1 MEDYKKL
8 LIDLY
13 SEFDPERI
21 KQIDYFL
28 SRYKG
33 NEKQFYISQKAKYSS
48 KKPVSDSKKIIEE
61 ALARIKSQT
70 AAKEKRADEKEKMDS
85 AKIEEEILSENTNE
99 PQKLDDVTDGFPSP
113 IEDKAPEPIEA
124 EEIDEVSFK
133 ESREI
138 PEDAQSKTE
147 IPSQW
152 ISEEIVENQHP
163 EIEFENLDPTPIQ
176 HQNSKKHSQQTK
188 ENNWFDEQQ
197 RAPFSSSPRHSTKP
211 SNKKYFLYIFGIVV
225 LIMIMLLVGYYLFIL
240 RSAPKTATENAKF
253 TEPELNE
260 ISLPDSK
267 TARLVDSNAETTS
280 TNTEKATNA
289 SSPDSSTVSTNGLG
303 LIVPGNLQLPAF
315 FVACYAV
322 KTEKQAEV
330 KIAFLKTKGFDA
342 LYYWIPDF
350 VPQGNSFFK
359 VVIGPFR
366 TQTEALRTLTPVQ
379 ERAEFDAYVLQVK

>member
-8 LIDLY
+8 LTDLY

-99 PQKLDDVTDGFPSP
+99 LQKLDDVTDGFPLP
-113 IEDKAPEPIEA
+113 IEDKASEPIEA
-124 EEIDEVSFK
+124 EEIDEVSLK
-133 ESREI
+133 ENREI
-138 PEDAQSKTE
+138 PEEVQSKTE

-152 ISEEIVENQHP
+152 ISEEIVENQHS
-163 EIEFENLDPTPIQ
+163 EIEFENIAPKQDQ
-176 HQNSKKHSQQTK
+176 HKNPNKRTQQAK

-197 RAPFSSSPRHSTKP
+197 RAPFPSEPRHSTKH

-240 RSAPKTATENAKF
+240 RSAPKTTTENAKLA
-253 TEPELNE
+253 EAELNE

-267 TARLVDSNAETTS
+267 TTSLVDSIAETTS
-280 TNTEKATNA
+280 TNTEKETNA
-289 SSPDSSTVSTNGLG
+289 NSSDSSNASTNGLG
-303 LIVPGNLQLPAF
+303 RIVPGNIQLPAF

-322 KTEKQAEV
+322 KTEKQANA
-330 KIAFLKTKGFDA
+330 KIAFLKTNGFDA
-342 LYYWIPDF
+342 RYYWIPDF